1 MITMKTRLNEKEMYN
16 NKFLV
21 AIGMGDGVG
30 LISELVVGAR
40 VVVLEEV
47 VVLDV
52 VVVYGLQFQ
61 MGQLM

>member
-1 MITMKTRLNEKEMYN
+1 
-16 NKFLV
+16 
-21 AIGMGDGVG
+21 MGDGVG